1 MNKIPNKSFSVAN
14 YLHKLMRTKMNR
26 TINKPTYKRYFKNVF
41 KGTKMNKTINKPSD
55 APFTSDEFNKVY
67 HNSFMHWFWTDIRI
81 PKELKELLQ
90 INQPK
95 KSLELGCGLG
105 RFSTYAAKQGI
116 HATGIDFSSIAIE
129 KAKQRITDKEAKP
142 TFLLGDVTNLS
153 NINEQFDVSF
163 DIGCFHCLDKTGQQK
178 YVVELSRLLN
188 FGNIHL
194 LWVLDNAPSDIE
206 LTPEYIT
213 KVFES
218 EFDLVKSKFS
228 RRRFIASHWYWF
240 KRKDNL

>member
-1 MNKIPNKSFSVAN
+1 MNKTTNKRFSVTN
-14 YLHKLMRTKMNR
+14 YLHKLMRTKMN
-26 TINKPTYKRYFKNVF
+26 
-41 KGTKMNKTINKPSD
+41 KTIDKPSN

-90 INQPK
+90 TNQPQ

-129 KAKQRITDKEAKP
+129 KAKQRITDKGAKP
-142 TFLLGDVTNLS
+142 TFVLGDVTNLS

-188 FGNIHL
+188 YGNIHL
-194 LWVLDNAPSDIE
+194 LWVLDNAPSDMK

-218 EFDLVKSKFS
+218 KFDFVKSKFS